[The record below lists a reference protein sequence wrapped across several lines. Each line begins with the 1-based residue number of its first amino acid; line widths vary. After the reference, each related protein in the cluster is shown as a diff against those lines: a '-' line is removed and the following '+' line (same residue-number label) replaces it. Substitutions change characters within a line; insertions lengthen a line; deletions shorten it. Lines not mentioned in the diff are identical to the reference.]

1 MSYSGSTEGHDREKR
16 YVHVRL
22 TVTLKPV
29 IFPIDFL
36 ELLEVLKKQ
45 GYEPVVELPS
55 PSGGARLVGSGTI
68 AKRGEISVAADSQRR
83 FIGVDARSTGDAVSA
98 FAEIVQAIR
107 DGLWL
112 DVRDQASYYE
122 IIARMR
128 VQGHANPA
136 AAIGRFFQKLEGIGE
151 IDSIIGEP
159 VSLFTIRLI
168 PKDKLPSDEE
178 WFDIRIE
185 PDMSLPETAYVIEA
199 VYRKST
205 WSQVENFAETVESK
219 IDAILDK
226 LE

>member
-1 MSYSGSTEGHDREKR
+1 MTYSGSTETPDKEKR

-29 IFPIDFL
+29 IFPIDFR
-36 ELLEVLKKQ
+36 ELVEALKKKR
-45 GYEPVVELPS
+45 YEPIAEFPS
-55 PSGGARLVGSGTI
+55 PGVGGRVGGSGTI
-68 AKRGEISVAADSQRR
+68 AKRGEIAVTADSQRR
-83 FIGVDARSTGDAVSA
+83 FIGVDARSIGNALSA
-98 FAEIVQAIR
+98 FEEILELIQR
-107 DGLWL
+107 ELWL
-112 DVRDQASYYE
+112 DVHGQASYYE
-122 IIARMR
+122 IIVRMR
-128 VQGHANPA
+128 VQGHTNPA
-136 AAIGRFFQKLEGIGE
+136 VAISRFFQKLEGIGE
-151 IDSIIGEP
+151 LDSIIGEP